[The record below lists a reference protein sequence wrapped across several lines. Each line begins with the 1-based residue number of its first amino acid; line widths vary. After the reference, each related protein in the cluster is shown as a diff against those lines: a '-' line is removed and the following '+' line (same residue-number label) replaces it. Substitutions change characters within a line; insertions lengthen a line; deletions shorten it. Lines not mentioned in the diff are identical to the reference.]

1 MWQVKVL
8 MWQLGVAGLGFG
20 DHFGVAG
27 LGFGVQVWGLRP
39 TF

>member
-1 MWQVKVL
+1 MWQ
-8 MWQLGVAGLGFG
+8 WGVAGLGFG

-27 LGFGVQVWGLRP
+27 LGFGVQVWGLCP